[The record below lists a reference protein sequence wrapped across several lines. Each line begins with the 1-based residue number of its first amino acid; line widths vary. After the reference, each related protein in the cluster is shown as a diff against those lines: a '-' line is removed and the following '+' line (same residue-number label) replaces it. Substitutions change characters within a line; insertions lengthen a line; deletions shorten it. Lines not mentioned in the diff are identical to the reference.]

1 MSKNSEKFI
10 RSDEFQAFK
19 KLAEKLEVT
28 VYCCVLKNQDELTA
42 EHHIFES
49 MMSGVTAFNII
60 KSLFNEIIEETD
72 FEEDE
77 LLAEIIRSIKID
89 RTKLLENK

>member
-72 FEEDE
+72 LTDSE
-77 LLAEIIRSIKID
+77 LITELIRSISID
-89 RTKLLENK
+89 KAKTLEQ